1 VRERVCARKID
12 GERER
17 ERESEERERERER
30 RVCVCNCNALFGTLN
45 SETNLKLVGVM
56 ADFFGFF
63 ELIPFFGGRPK
74 KVRQALIILEV

>member
-1 VRERVCARKID
+1 
-12 GERER
+12 
-17 ERESEERERERER
+17 
-30 RVCVCNCNALFGTLN
+30 VCVCNCNALFGTLN
-45 SETNLKLVGVM
+45 SETNLKLVGVT